1 MGPIK
6 NLVHDSD
13 RESMDSERKQNQP
26 KHQNKSD
33 LLRFLAESSILSFLK
48 SDADRNKILKKATIR
63 KLADGEC
70 VCREGDDAE
79 RILIPLKGSSLDLFT
94 GDLRKEPVHSG
105 SVSEGRVVNFYS
117 VIRHLPFQF
126 TAVSSGE
133 GQLLELAWADL
144 RNELSKTPGMVE
156 YFLHMTEMPMVRRL
170 AKEMDDLNLGRTFK
184 ASLLGSVSMK
194 ILFPHQL
201 IVSQDHAFPFAFVP
215 MDGALNASR
224 KKKASALSSV

>member
-126 TAVSSGE
+126 TAVRDIQQIVFRFAQQIGIIPVTGTRTGSHM
-133 GQLLELAWADL
+133 QADL
-144 RNELSKTPGMVE
+144 EARTIRLKPAEIRALENIA
-156 YFLHMTEMPMVRRL
+156 FLR
-170 AKEMDDLNLGRTFK
+170 
-184 ASLLGSVSMK
+184 
-194 ILFPHQL
+194 
-201 IVSQDHAFPFAFVP
+201 
-215 MDGALNASR
+215 
-224 KKKASALSSV
+224 